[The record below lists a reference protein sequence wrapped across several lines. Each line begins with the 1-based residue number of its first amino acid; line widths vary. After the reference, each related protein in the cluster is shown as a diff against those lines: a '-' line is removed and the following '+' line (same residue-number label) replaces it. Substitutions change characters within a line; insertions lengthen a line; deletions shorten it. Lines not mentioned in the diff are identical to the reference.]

1 MDFMPSLPK
10 AKLTALRKTVIE
22 LVLATD
28 MKQHFAIVTHFTATI
43 GSIKADNPLCDK
55 PLVTSSTSSKHG
67 WATALPDAPEVSDA
81 DRLTVMQLA
90 LKCSDLG
97 HTVTALPVH
106 KR

>member
-1 MDFMPSLPK
+1 MDFMPNLPK
-10 AKLTALRKTVIE
+10 AQLTALRKTVIE

-43 GSIKADNPLCDK
+43 GTNKADNPLCDK
-55 PLVTSSTSSKHG
+55 PLVTSPANTKQGCADVSNG
-67 WATALPDAPEVSDA
+67 AMEVSDA